1 VGGRLLVVAA
11 TPCGPTAEGASIWLG
26 KAGRRCGDGEAKV
39 EGDGENVDKSGGEK
53 KVVVVVVVLLVLVIV
68 VVETGGLLSEINSS

>member
-1 VGGRLLVVAA
+1 VDQQAQYGWVKRKK
-11 TPCGPTAEGASIWLG
+11 S
-26 KAGRRCGDGEAKV
+26 GDGEAKV
-39 EGDGENVDKSGGEK
+39 EGDGENRQIRGEK